1 MEKLI
6 AELKQYRE
14 YFSKELHSDI
24 LPYWMKYGV
33 EKEGDGF
40 YGAVDLD
47 GKPVLTANKTS
58 VLNARILWTFSAA
71 AMMDGNTDYA
81 TMADKAYTVITRDF
95 EDKIFGGY
103 YMELDA
109 DNRVANDI
117 KHTYAQAF
125 VIYALCKYYEF
136 RPLEQVMRKIQGLFR
151 LLDEKTKDADNPGY
165 RESFARDWKIDAK
178 NRMADNN
185 EPKSMNTHLH
195 VLEAWAALYKVWKEP
210 VVEARLTEL
219 INIFMDKIIREN
231 GHFGIFFDEVFHESA
246 TSKGTCS
253 FGHDIEGSWILWE
266 AAEILGNQE
275 IIHKMHSLI
284 LKMVDRIDREAV
296 DKDGGLFL
304 ESTRFGS
311 HLKTNKHWW
320 QQAETLVGFMN
331 AFELTHDVKYW
342 ETVKLSWHFIDNFL
356 IDHQRGEW
364 YTKLNRLGIPY
375 LIEPEDDPS
384 PYYRNDWKI
393 DPWKC
398 PYHNGRAMME
408 LVKRI
413 DRIINFLTGYERLEQ
428 KRHES
433 VDQQSFKN

>member
-1 MEKLI
+1 MDILTK
-6 AELKQYRE
+6 ELMRYRE
-14 YFSKELHSDI
+14 FFSKELHDDI

-33 EKEGDGF
+33 EKTGNGF

-71 AMMDGNTDYA
+71 ALLDGKADYA
-81 TMADKAYTVITRDF
+81 AIADKAYNVVTRDF
-95 EDKIFGGY
+95 EDKVFGGY
-103 YMELDA
+103 YMELSA
-109 DNRVANDI
+109 DNQVANDI

-136 RPLEQVMRKIQGLFR
+136 RPREQVMQKIQEFFT
-151 LLDEKTKDADNPGY
+151 LLEEKTKDRDNPGY
-165 RESFARDWKIDAK
+165 LESFTRDWQIFGE

-195 VLEAWAALYKVWKEP
+195 VLEAWAALYKVWKDP
-210 VVEARLTEL
+210 RVELRLTEL
-219 INIFMDKIIREN
+219 MNLFIGKIIREN
-231 GHFGIFFDEVFHESA
+231 GHFGIFFDEAFNEAES
-246 TSKGTCS
+246 SKGICS
-253 FGHDIEGSWILWE
+253 FGHDIEGSWLLWE
-266 AAEILGNQE
+266 AAEILGNRE
-275 IIHKMHSLI
+275 IIEKMRGI
-284 LKMVDRIDREAV
+284 CLKMVDDIERVAV

-331 AFELTHDVKYW
+331 AFELTGDVKYW
-342 ETVKLSWHFIDNFL
+342 DIVKLSWSFIDTYL

-364 YTKLNRLGIPY
+364 FTKLNRLGVPY
-375 LIEPEDDPS
+375 LVEPADDPS

-413 DRIINFLTGYERLEQ
+413 DRILSLLKSKSLE
-428 KRHES
+428 
-433 VDQQSFKN
+433 